1 VFYAARLVE
10 LVVVALSQEIASQT
24 PMSQLLQIEKG
35 LAGLE
40 VVFG

>member
-1 VFYAARLVE
+1 VLCAAQLVE
-10 LVVVALSQEIASQT
+10 LVVVALAQEIASQT
-24 PMSQLLQIEKG
+24 PMSQLLQLEKG